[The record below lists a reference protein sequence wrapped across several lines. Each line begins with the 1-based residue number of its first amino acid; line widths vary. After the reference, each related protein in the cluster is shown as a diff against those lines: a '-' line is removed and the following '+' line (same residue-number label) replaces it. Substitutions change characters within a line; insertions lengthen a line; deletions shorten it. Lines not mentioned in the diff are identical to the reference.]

1 MTKETYK
8 WTDNPT
14 VSGVSVCDTDVL
26 NDCLM
31 HLKYDKKDS
40 SGGYNLF
47 DIKITDHILTGD
59 EAAGWLLQGSL
70 VTMTYPDAVNRIK
83 ALYAD
88 AVETTF
94 RGISCKQTIDG
105 RYIADISQETE
116 VDKLFVSTGV
126 SDFYVLDEANNQFYL
141 PKTKAFMQFTNNP
154 EEVNDFIEA
163 GLPNIT
169 GKSGVIG
176 LAQFTSISGSGA
188 LKVVTGAGGMGSA
201 TNHITNPAIEIDASL
216 SNPIYGNSNTVQ
228 PLSSCKL
235 LYYNV
240 GNTIVSENVIDTD
253 NIVEDIKIK
262 ADINLSNVTNPSY
275 LFKNMSVS
283 WAVPDYKNAIDLE
296 IDFTERTYIVPSNG
310 YINIQTQ
317 GFNGAW
323 GYIEIDGTRLINV
336 TWNSAN
342 GLQAGNGFYRVRQG
356 QVCKYQSYILNGFF
370 PALMQFIPM
379 EETTNVL

>member
-70 VTMTYPDAVNRIK
+70 VTMTYPDAVNKIK

-154 EEVNDFIEA
+154 EEVNKYNEA
-163 GLPNIT
+163 GLPNIKSLDGGIGGRSGYSYGSDISPFYKISDLYLGHGT
-169 GKSGVIG
+169 GGNNVPG
-176 LAQFTSISGSGA
+176 PFWGF
-188 LKVVTGAGGMGSA
+188 
-201 TNHITNPAIEIDASL
+201 DASL
-216 SNPIYGNSNTVQ
+216 ANPIYGKSSTVQ
-228 PLSSCKL
+228 PKSSSKL

-240 GNTIVSENVIDTD
+240 GNTVVNDSTINLG
-253 NIVEDIKIK
+253 NISKDLQTK
-262 ADINLSNVTNPSY
+262 ADVNLLNITNPSY
-275 LFKNMSVS
+275 SFKTMSVS
-283 WAVPDYKNAIDLE
+283 WAMPDYSAGISVNANTPVTAEFNGYLVTEYWHSNATFTIYVDGIKVSGGGCSGSMLQVNAIA
-296 IDFTERTYIVPSNG
+296 TIVPIKKGS
-310 YINIQTQ
+310 T
-317 GFNGAW
+317 FK
-323 GYIEIDGTRLINV
+323 V
-336 TWNSAN
+336 
-342 GLQAGNGFYRVRQG
+342 V
-356 QVCKYQSYILNGFF
+356 LNG
-370 PALMQFIPM
+370 PGVY
-379 EETTNVL
+379 TTSVFYPLLGGNND